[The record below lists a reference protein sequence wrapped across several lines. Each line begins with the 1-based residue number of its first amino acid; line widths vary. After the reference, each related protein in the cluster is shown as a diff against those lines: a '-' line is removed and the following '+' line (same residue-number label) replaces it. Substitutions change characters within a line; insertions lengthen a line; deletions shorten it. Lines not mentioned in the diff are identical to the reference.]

1 MYDVTPGL
9 PRGHSSKESTCQ
21 CRRHKRHGF
30 DPWVGK
36 IPWSRKWQ
44 PAPVFWPENP
54 MDRGAWR
61 ATVHGAATS
70 WTWLS
75 VHTRTHPHTPDVT
88 IIHLFSLKTN
98 LLHSVLST
106 LVPTIPHKL
115 TVPKSLLTHM
125 LLRNGHFSLVEW
137 PTIPAGWGLVAQ
149 TGGLL
154 DKLGQSVSQF
164 LFFSSFKEQLT
175 KVITLPS
182 LNNILVLSS
191 GTPLSLGS
199 PSLSGHFRVN
209 SCWFRASAWSLNLGT
224 SQGSPS
230 LVLILPHSQVFQY
243 TYALMMCR
251 FLPPAQTS
259 HLNVRLLF
267 QWIPWHLPLEVLK
280 LSQT

>member
-1 MYDVTPGL
+1 MGLIPGPGRSPGVGGGNPL
-9 PRGHSSKESTCQ
+9 Q
-21 CRRHKRHGF
+21 CSGL
-30 DPWVGK
+30 K
-36 IPWSRKWQ
+36 IPWTEEPGGLQSMGLQRVGHDW
-44 PAPVFWPENP
+44 AHACTHVY
-54 MDRGAWR
+54 
-61 ATVHGAATS
+61 THI
-70 WTWLS
+70 
-75 VHTRTHPHTPDVT
+75 HTHIYTPDVT

-98 LLHSVLST
+98 LLHSVLSI

-115 TVPKSLLTHM
+115 TVPKSLLTNM

-154 DKLGQSVSQF
+154 DKLRQSVSQF

-182 LNNILVLSS
+182 LNSILVLSS
-191 GTPLSLGS
+191 GTPPSLGS

-209 SCWFRASAWSLNLGT
+209 SCWFCASAWSLNLGT

-230 LVLILPHSQVFQY
+230 LVLILLHSEAFQY
-243 TYALMMCR
+243 TYALMMRR

-267 QWIPWHLPLEVLK
+267 QRIPWHLPLEVLK